1 MKYFDILMLV
11 LIAFFIFV
19 IYFSYSKKTILPDVV
34 LKLDGGTFDT
44 EVNVIITED
53 TSIAR
58 KFVTYHLNVIATSED
73 FNGEGATFVD
83 DDNRIAIWLQ
93 NANNKGV
100 VQHELLHATVSI
112 MLWAGIPFSN
122 ATEESYAYQLQYL
135 TNQFNSK
142 IK

>member
-1 MKYFDILMLV
+1 MLV